1 MASSRPSPPDLVDV
15 VGAVGGFLGRH
26 PFTSAIVLS
35 EAVFLAAAHGV
46 LPDVVSMVLG
56 FPTYIV
62 HILLVRIGGGVWW
75 RGLAVALG
83 ATVLLEVALGR
94 LGGRRGAV

>member
-1 MASSRPSPPDLVDV
+1 MASSRPSTPDLVDV
-15 VGAVGGFLGRH
+15 VGAIGGLLGRH

-35 EAVFLAAAHGV
+35 EAVFLAAAHGF
-46 LPDVVSMVLG
+46 LPDVVSTVLG